1 MHLPCPYF
9 QPTMKYLLFD
19 SSNQILYHCMS
30 KNIPSSSLPSGSIAI
45 IIIIIINPQKVPLNT
60 PLHIQTNTL
69 PAKHRHVPVCSVLL
83 IHNLEQLHEV
93 KASEK
98 EKRTYIT
105 SMCIKILVDEHST
118 QYQDSLQIGSHSDPP
133 KPQVTVTNKVGEI
146 RKSSK
151 PSKISEITMSG
162 TGQLLSSY
170 TLTQFTLQPLSVLF
184 VVTLIRFRLVVTSS
198 HLACSSRQLQ
208 SLYISVELTE
218 LPLCT
223 WLCP

>member
-83 IHNLEQLHEV
+83 IHNLEQLHKV

-98 EKRTYIT
+98 EKRTYI
-105 SMCIKILVDEHST
+105 MCIKILVDEHST
-118 QYQDSLQIGSHSDPP
+118 QYQDFSQIGSHSDPP

-146 RKSSK
+146 RKSYVWYRVAVVLRHSYPLL
-151 PSKISEITMSG
+151 PS
-162 TGQLLSSY
+162 LLCSRS
-170 TLTQFTLQPLSVLF
+170 QSCLQ
-184 VVTLIRFRLVVTSS
+184 
-198 HLACSSRQLQ
+198 
-208 SLYISVELTE
+208 
-218 LPLCT
+218 
-223 WLCP
+223 